1 MLGILSAL
9 PRYLLDICPESS
21 TPEFALPEFPVTPLP
36 KLAPNRLRSTKVS
49 LDEKKNMTSLFMTVT
64 PSLNGFFIGLIAGA
78 VVIGAAIGG
87 LAVISQLDK
96 VQRS

>member
-1 MLGILSAL
+1 
-9 PRYLLDICPESS
+9 
-21 TPEFALPEFPVTPLP
+21 
-36 KLAPNRLRSTKVS
+36 
-49 LDEKKNMTSLFMTVT
+49 MTSLFMTVT

-78 VVIGAAIGG
+78 AVIGAAIGG